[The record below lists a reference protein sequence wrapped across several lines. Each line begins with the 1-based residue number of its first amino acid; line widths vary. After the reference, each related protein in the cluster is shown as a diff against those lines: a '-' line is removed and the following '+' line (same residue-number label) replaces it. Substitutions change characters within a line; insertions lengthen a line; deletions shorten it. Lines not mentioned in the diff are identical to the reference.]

1 MYFQIIEK
9 AIYLSLLRIIRS
21 DKLIKISVT
30 ETNTRGFTWRME
42 YLSKRVLWVT
52 STEIASLVIRST
64 DYRSQ

>member
-30 ETNTRGFTWRME
+30 ETNTHGFTWRME

-52 STEIASLVIRST
+52 STEIAPLVIRST

>member
-1 MYFQIIEK
+1 MNTVFYNTFYNMYFQIIEK

-42 YLSKRVLWVT
+42 YLSKRVL
-52 STEIASLVIRST
+52 
-64 DYRSQ
+64 

>member
-1 MYFQIIEK
+1 MNTVFYNTFCNMYFQIIEK

-42 YLSKRVLWVT
+42 YLSKRVL
-52 STEIASLVIRST
+52 
-64 DYRSQ
+64 